1 MKLNLTSR
9 AIVVNQM
16 LLYILWLFI
25 YVWGGSSKALKEILN
40 TLRNY
45 LWFGTEQRARTKV
58 A

>member
-25 YVWGGSSKALKEILN
+25 YVWGGSSKALREILN

-45 LWFGTEQRARTKV
+45 LWFGNEQRARTKV